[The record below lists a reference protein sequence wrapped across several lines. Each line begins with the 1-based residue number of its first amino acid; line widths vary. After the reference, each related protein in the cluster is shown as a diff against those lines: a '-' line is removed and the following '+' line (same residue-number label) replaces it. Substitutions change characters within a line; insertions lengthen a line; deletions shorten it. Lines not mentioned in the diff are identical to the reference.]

1 MVLNKSKL
9 ILSFMVS
16 IGQNYE
22 KENLLIS
29 LRLKIA
35 GIHRTLILMRKKSPG
50 ILQKVRSR
58 GERKI
63 HNLLGIPI
71 NLWRNI
77 ILHY

>member
-9 ILSFMVS
+9 IPSFMVS

-35 GIHRTLILMRKKSPG
+35 GIHRTLILMRKKSHG
-50 ILQKVRSR
+50 ILLKVRLK

-63 HNLLGIPI
+63 HNLLDILI